1 MLSQG
6 QAWFLRSV
14 ALNELVNICSQSGGF
29 FFCSPG
35 PNLGVRLLVAVLGAV
50 LCQGWWQ
57 RAWCSSF
64 RLAGKC

>member
-29 FFCSPG
+29 FFFCSPG

-50 LCQGWWQ
+50 LCQGWW
-57 RAWCSSF
+57 
-64 RLAGKC
+64 